1 MPRVGAPRQ
10 SALATA
16 LRGRSGAE
24 RHRLLVRESFAC
36 HDLPPVMTA
45 PHEFHISPQPD
56 GSSCGPT
63 CLQALY
69 RFHGDE
75 VTIDEILRTIPQLD
89 DGGVLGVQ
97 LGCHALRR
105 GYSVEIYTY
114 NLQMFDPT
122 WFRGV
127 RPDLRQKLAQQAAA
141 KREGKRK
148 LQFATRHYNEF
159 LELGGRVDM
168 RDLSA
173 AFLAELLADGT
184 PVLTGLSSTW
194 LYGGPRETATDN
206 PQDDDVGG
214 VPQGHFVVL
223 CGWQQA
229 TRHVRVADP
238 YRPNP
243 FAPEPVYSVDVERLI
258 ASILLGIVTYDANLM
273 LLRPRR

>member
-1 MPRVGAPRQ
+1 M
-10 SALATA
+10 T
-16 LRGRSGAE
+16 
-24 RHRLLVRESFAC
+24 RHA
-36 HDLPPVMTA
+36 D
-45 PHEFHISPQPD
+45 FHISPQPD

-69 RFHGDE
+69 RYHGDDL
-75 VTIDEILRTIPQLD
+75 TIEEIVQSVDQLD

-97 LGCHALRR
+97 LACHALRR
-105 GYSVEIYTY
+105 GYSVDLFTC

-127 RPDLRQKLAQQAAA
+127 RPNLRQKLEQQAALKA
-141 KREGKRK
+141 KRK
-148 LQFATRHYNEF
+148 LQFATSAY
-159 LELGGRVDM
+159 LEYLDLGGRVDM
-168 RDLSA
+168 HDLSP
-173 AFLAELLADGT
+173 AFLAGLLADGT

-194 LYGGPRETATDN
+194 LYGGPRETATDD

-223 CGWQQA
+223 CGWQEA

-243 FAPEPVYSVDVERLI
+243 FSAEPIYSVDIDRLI
-258 ASILLGIVTYDANLM
+258 ASILLGIVTYDANLII
-273 LLRPRR
+273 LRPDGR

>member
-1 MPRVGAPRQ
+1 MIG
-10 SALATA
+10 
-16 LRGRSGAE
+16 
-24 RHRLLVRESFAC
+24 
-36 HDLPPVMTA
+36 PVD
-45 PHEFHISPQPD
+45 FHISPQPD

-69 RFHGDE
+69 RFHGED
-75 VTIDEILRTIPQLD
+75 VTIAEITRSIRQLD

-97 LGCHALRR
+97 LACHALRR
-105 GYSVEIYTY
+105 GYAVDIYTY

-127 RPDLRQKLAQQAAA
+127 RPDLREKLARQAAL
-141 KREGKRK
+141 KTKRK
-148 LQFATRHYNEF
+148 LQFATRHYGEF
-159 LELGGRVDM
+159 LDLGGRVDM

-173 AFLAELLADGT
+173 GLLAELIGAGA

-223 CGWQQA
+223 CGWQEA

-238 YRPNP
+238 FRPNP
-243 FAPEPVYSVDVERLI
+243 FAPEPVYSVDVDRLI
-258 ASILLGIVTYDANLM
+258 ASILLGIVTYDANLI
-273 LLRPRR
+273 LVQRKR

>member
-1 MPRVGAPRQ
+1 
-10 SALATA
+10 
-16 LRGRSGAE
+16 
-24 RHRLLVRESFAC
+24 
-36 HDLPPVMTA
+36 MTRPA
-45 PHEFHISPQPD
+45 DFHISPQPD

-63 CLQALY
+63 CLQAMY
-69 RFHGDE
+69 RFYGDE
-75 VTIDEILRTIPQLD
+75 MQVEEILKTIPQLD

-97 LGCHALRR
+97 LACHALRR
-105 GYSVEIYTY
+105 GYSVDIYTC

-127 RPDLRQKLAQQAAA
+127 RPDLRQKLERQAAV
-141 KREGKRK
+141 KSKNKRK
-148 LQFATRHYNEF
+148 LQFATQAY
-159 LELGGRVDM
+159 LEYLDLGGRVDM
-168 RDLSA
+168 RDLSP
-173 AFLAELLADGT
+173 AFVGELLADGT

-223 CGWQQA
+223 YDWQAA

-243 FAPEPVYSVDVERLI
+243 FAPEPVYSVDVDRLI
-258 ASILLGIVTYDANLM
+258 ASILLGIVTYDANLIVM
-273 LLRPRR
+273 HPKHA

>member
-1 MPRVGAPRQ
+1 M
-10 SALATA
+10 T
-16 LRGRSGAE
+16 
-24 RHRLLVRESFAC
+24 RHV
-36 HDLPPVMTA
+36 D
-45 PHEFHISPQPD
+45 FHISPQPD

-69 RFHGDE
+69 KFYGDE
-75 VTIDEILRTIPQLD
+75 VTIAEIAKGIPQLD

-97 LGCHALRR
+97 LACHALRR
-105 GYSVEIYTY
+105 GYAVDIYTY

-127 RPDLRQKLAQQAAA
+127 RPDLQQKLEQQAAA
-141 KREGKRK
+141 KSKGKRK
-148 LQFATRHYNEF
+148 LQFATRHYREF

-168 RDLSA
+168 RELSP
-173 AFLAELLADGT
+173 AFLAELLADGA

-223 CGWQQA
+223 YDWQA
-229 TRHVRVADP
+229 DARHVHVADP

-243 FAPEPVYSVDVERLI
+243 FAPEPVYTVDVDRLI
-258 ASILLGIVTYDANLM
+258 ASILLGIVTYDANLI
-273 LLRPRR
+273 LLHPPRR